1 MLPIFVLLLMSL
13 NVGVNDLTASVN
25 YWQREMGLWGWYI
38 SVEVVDPSRLTDGTV
53 GHIDTDLPTRTARIR
68 VLDTQYSDL
77 PSDQAHADQ
86 LLTIAH
92 EMVHLK
98 RLVKD
103 HSPNWRDEDA
113 TVRQTFSLLTKHRR
127 WLELSVAER

>member
-38 SVEVVDPSRLTDGTV
+38 SVEVVDPSRLEDGTM
-53 GHIDTDLPTRTARIR
+53 GHIDTDLQARTARIR
-68 VLDTQYSDL
+68 VLDIHFSDL
-77 PSDQAHADQ
+77 PPDQAHADQ
-86 LLTIAH
+86 LLTVAH

-103 HSPNWRDEDA
+103 RSPNWRDEDA
-113 TVRQTFSLLTKHRR
+113 TVRQTFSLLMKHRR